1 MEMVKDRRLP
11 GLSEQGEMTVWSTE
25 GLQGSENTPDDTIMM
40 DMCHYTRVQ
49 THRMHS
55 SESGA

>member
-1 MEMVKDRRLP
+1 MEMVKDRWLP

-49 THRMHS
+49 TLRMYS